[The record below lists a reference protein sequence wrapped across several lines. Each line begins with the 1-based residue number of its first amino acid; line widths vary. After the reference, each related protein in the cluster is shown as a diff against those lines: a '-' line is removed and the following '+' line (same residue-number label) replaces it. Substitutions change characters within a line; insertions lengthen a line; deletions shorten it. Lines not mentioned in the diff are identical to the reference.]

1 MILTASSI
9 QLAAVTVK
17 FIFVDKGFI
26 APMTI
31 KPMKEMINNT
41 KQSHFLFLTAKK
53 HNVVAIIISPITSI
67 AINATLPSTCFAGVA
82 KTTKDNNGNALTT
95 TVASLF
101 FFLSNNKD
109 K

>member
-9 QLAAVTVK
+9 QLEAVTVK
-17 FIFVDKGFI
+17 FIFVDNGFI

-53 HNVVAIIISPITSI
+53 HSVVAIIISPMTSI
-67 AINATLPSTCFAGVA
+67 AIKATLPSTCFAGVA
-82 KTTKDNNGNALTT
+82 KTTNDNSGKALTAT
-95 TVASLF
+95 LFSLP
-101 FFLSNNKD
+101 
-109 K
+109 